1 MAELFKKISS
11 RNIHLTIY
19 GTKYNQDKMKKFF
32 ASCKHITFKCT
43 IPHDDIIK
51 ELTRYDY
58 GLCYF
63 NMDYSDAEY
72 IEISQPN
79 KFFDYFYSRLPIICN
94 NTHAFADF
102 INENKTSFA
111 ILLFL
116 ILYVLVTIMK
126 PAFLFRKN
134 GELRLFGLNYEKK
147 TIIPL
152 WLLVICLAVISYLII
167 LYWLIWPKL

>member
-1 MAELFKKISS
+1 MI
-11 RNIHLTIY
+11 
-19 GTKYNQDKMKKFF
+19 
-32 ASCKHITFKCT
+32 
-43 IPHDDIIK
+43 
-51 ELTRYDY
+51 TRY
-58 GLCYF
+58 
-63 NMDYSDAEY
+63 
-72 IEISQPN
+72 
-79 KFFDYFYSRLPIICN
+79 
-94 NTHAFADF
+94 F

-116 ILYVLVTIMK
+116 ILYILVTTVK

>member
-1 MAELFKKISS
+1 MI
-11 RNIHLTIY
+11 
-19 GTKYNQDKMKKFF
+19 
-32 ASCKHITFKCT
+32 
-43 IPHDDIIK
+43 
-51 ELTRYDY
+51 TRY
-58 GLCYF
+58 
-63 NMDYSDAEY
+63 
-72 IEISQPN
+72 
-79 KFFDYFYSRLPIICN
+79 
-94 NTHAFADF
+94 F

-152 WLLVICLAVISYLII
+152 WLLVIFLAVISYLII

>member
-1 MAELFKKISS
+1 MI
-11 RNIHLTIY
+11 
-19 GTKYNQDKMKKFF
+19 
-32 ASCKHITFKCT
+32 
-43 IPHDDIIK
+43 
-51 ELTRYDY
+51 TRY
-58 GLCYF
+58 
-63 NMDYSDAEY
+63 
-72 IEISQPN
+72 
-79 KFFDYFYSRLPIICN
+79 
-94 NTHAFADF
+94 F

-152 WLLVICLAVISYLII
+152 WLLVIFLAVISYLII
-167 LYWLIWPKL
+167 LYWLLWPKL

>member
-1 MAELFKKISS
+1 MI
-11 RNIHLTIY
+11 
-19 GTKYNQDKMKKFF
+19 
-32 ASCKHITFKCT
+32 
-43 IPHDDIIK
+43 
-51 ELTRYDY
+51 TRY
-58 GLCYF
+58 
-63 NMDYSDAEY
+63 
-72 IEISQPN
+72 
-79 KFFDYFYSRLPIICN
+79 
-94 NTHAFADF
+94 F

>member
-1 MAELFKKISS
+1 MI
-11 RNIHLTIY
+11 
-19 GTKYNQDKMKKFF
+19 
-32 ASCKHITFKCT
+32 
-43 IPHDDIIK
+43 
-51 ELTRYDY
+51 TRY
-58 GLCYF
+58 
-63 NMDYSDAEY
+63 
-72 IEISQPN
+72 
-79 KFFDYFYSRLPIICN
+79 
-94 NTHAFADF
+94 F

-116 ILYVLVTIMK
+116 ILYVLITIMK

-152 WLLVICLAVISYLII
+152 WLLVIFLAVISYLII